1 MMIVVYLPMAK
12 SVAMSDSRDSVPHS
26 ERAAWRRFI
35 SWLHTGSHWSSDGG
49 TAVPTETD
57 PCGHV
62 SGSCLLG
69 GFRPRLA
76 VPSEVALRP
85 SGDTHTR
92 GLVHAD
98 DL

>member
-1 MMIVVYLPMAK
+1 VW
-12 SVAMSDSRDSVPHS
+12 SRL
-26 ERAAWRRFI
+26 WKLFI
-35 SWLHTGSHWSSDGG
+35 GG
-49 TAVPTETD
+49 
-57 PCGHV
+57 
-62 SGSCLLG
+62 G

>member
-1 MMIVVYLPMAK
+1 MVGLLFPPRLTRVVTSL
-12 SVAMSDSRDSVPHS
+12 
-26 ERAAWRRFI
+26 E
-35 SWLHTGSHWSSDGG
+35 
-49 TAVPTETD
+49 AVYW
-57 PCGHV
+57 G
-62 SGSCLLG
+62 G

>member
-1 MMIVVYLPMAK
+1 MVGLLFPPRPTHVVTSL
-12 SVAMSDSRDSVPHS
+12 
-26 ERAAWRRFI
+26 E
-35 SWLHTGSHWSSDGG
+35 
-49 TAVPTETD
+49 AVYW
-57 PCGHV
+57 
-62 SGSCLLG
+62 G

-85 SGDTHTR
+85 SRDTHTR